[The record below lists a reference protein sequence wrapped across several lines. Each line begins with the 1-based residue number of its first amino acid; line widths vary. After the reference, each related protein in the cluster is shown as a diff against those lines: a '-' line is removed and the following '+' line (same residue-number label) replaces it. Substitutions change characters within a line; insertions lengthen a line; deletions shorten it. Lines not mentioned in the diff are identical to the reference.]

1 MTETPDYTL
10 VTGIDAWTEPG
21 TDRPAI
27 NKLATTPA
35 STLVRLCLRT
45 GQGLDDHRT
54 AGPVTIHCLSG
65 AITVGLDGHAEPHTL
80 EAGSAIHL
88 AAQLS
93 HNVHAEDDSVV
104 LLTVLR
110 P

>member
-1 MTETPDYTL
+1 MTETLDYTL
-10 VTGIDAWTEPG
+10 ITGIDTWTEPG
-21 TDRPAI
+21 ADRPAI
-27 NKLATTPA
+27 SKLATTSA
-35 STLVRLCLRT
+35 CTLIRLCLRT

-65 AITVGLDGHAEPHTL
+65 TITVGLDGDSQPHPL

-88 AAQLS
+88 AARLS
-93 HNVHAEDDSVV
+93 HNVHAKSDSIV

-110 P
+110 S